1 MSLAFTIDAHTSVRL
16 LAVAQPCVVAGGKS
30 KKQSLI

>member
-1 MSLAFTIDAHTSVRL
+1 MITATFDDVFALGFIGLMHAL
-16 LAVAQPCVVAGGKS
+16 VVAGGKS